1 MIEKLLRTL
10 HSKECE
16 IYYIKDGQR
25 FALAECNAR
34 LEISSQQERL
44 PLLGNRSMVLKHYL
58 TIAVCDD
65 MNLKEEVDASFLKT
79 ISKIE
84 IAMFLQRRDGKQERF
99 MFSNM
104 TPIEIVLD
112 GEWTFEI
119 IEDYALIRRLLAE
132 F

>member
-65 MNLKEEVDASFLKT
+65 SFLKT